1 MPAPHRP
8 YALALTL
15 ALSLTLT
22 ACDSKPSPEQKPPA
36 SKVEVETVKVQP
48 VAISTELNGRILAPR
63 IAEVRARV
71 AGVVLQQVF
80 REGSD
85 VKKGDVLFRI
95 DPAPFQADY
104 DSARANLAKAEA
116 NRFQAHLQDQRYS
129 ELISINAV
137 SRQDYDNARAAAQQ
151 ADADVSA
158 AKAALQR
165 ARLNLGYATVTAP
178 ISGRIGRA
186 LVTEG
191 ALVGHNESTPLA
203 LVQQLDPIHADLTQS
218 TREINA
224 LRRAFRAGELQ
235 QVGQDQARATLIQDD
250 GSAYPLPGKLLFSDI
265 SVEPS
270 TGQVILRSEFPN
282 PDLDLLPGSFIRVRL
297 EQAINQQGISV
308 PQRAILRDSAGMPRV
323 LLVDEHLRIS
333 ERPVKLGSA
342 QNDRWVVTD
351 GLAPGDRVV
360 VEGLQHARVGEQVQ
374 IDNPPLKQTTLPIAN
389 ATAQ

>member
-1 MPAPHRP
+1 MPPRR
-8 YALALTL
+8 YALAPLL
-15 ALSLTLT
+15 VLSLTLA
-22 ACDSKPSPEQKPPA
+22 ACDSKTTPEEKKPP
-36 SKVEVETVKVQP
+36 SKVAIESVTVQP
-48 VAISTELNGRILAPR
+48 LAISSELSGRILAPR

-95 DPAPFQADY
+95 DPAPFQADV
-104 DSARANLAKAEA
+104 DSARASLAKAEA
-116 NRFQAHLQDQRYS
+116 NRFQARLQDQRYS

-151 ADADVSA
+151 ADADVAS

-178 ISGRIGRA
+178 IAGRIGRA

-191 ALVGHNESTPLA
+191 ALVGQNESTPLA
-203 LVQQLDPIHADLTQS
+203 TIQQLDPIHADLTQS
-218 TREINA
+218 TRELNT
-224 LRRAFRAGELQ
+224 LRRAFRAGDLQ

-250 GSAYPLPGKLLFSDI
+250 GTPYPLQGKLLFSDI

-270 TGQVILRSEFPN
+270 TGQIILRSEFPN

-308 PQRAILRDSAGMPRV
+308 PQRAILRDSAGLPRV
-323 LLVDEHLRIS
+323 LLVDDQQRIS

-342 QNDRWVVTD
+342 QQDRWIVTE

-360 VEGLQHARVGEQVQ
+360 IEGVQHVRVGDQVQ
-374 IDNPPLKQTTLPIAN
+374 IDEPTPSSATLPLVQTTG
-389 ATAQ
+389 Q